1 MKCCYAFKG
10 WIFISFVYCI
20 LTNTTALGLKTSLF
34 PSICVPHYF
43 LVGCP
48 LTIRSTTQN
57 LQNLPNQLQKICRVF
72 YILALEVLDSLWE
85 ERNFYKHQT
94 AIIPLPRQGEA
105 ILVVPLAH
113 FKLLLLVNKTKQ
125 LSSWLKVFPI
135 GRDKGANSWSFSEL
149 TVISWMLFCGS
160 PT

>member
-1 MKCCYAFKG
+1 MPSRVQFLFLLFTVYSLTPLHWASQDF
-10 WIFISFVYCI
+10 SFSFYLC
-20 LTNTTALGLKTSLF
+20 TTLLLD
-34 PSICVPHYF
+34 
-43 LVGCP
+43 GCP
-48 LTIRSTTQN
+48 LTIKSTTRN
-57 LQNLPNQLQKICRVF
+57 LQNLQNQLQKICRVF

-135 GRDKGANSWSFSEL
+135 GRDNGANR
-149 TVISWMLFCGS
+149 
-160 PT
+160 